1 MLEAGETLEN
11 RNLRVAGSV
20 DVTGGTATIG
30 ASGTWSY
37 IFGDGTRSE
46 VAAELFPM
54 TQIAPG
60 LGSSFAMDI
69 PVDIPPGSNPA
80 GTFDI
85 VVTGMDQNGGMVN
98 VSHQLT
104 VPPDAT
110 TFIPNPCVEDEV
122 TLCLLDRFQVNAS
135 WTDFNGNQGPG
146 VVVDRARDRGT
157 FRSQG
162 AQAGDLSDLFVRL
175 EDRCADE
182 GVESF
187 ELLATSSTDLEI
199 TLIVTD
205 LQTNLERA
213 LHNELGQVVGQ
224 FFDLILPCE
233 AAPSVSRR

>member
-1 MLEAGETLEN
+1 M
-11 RNLRVAGSV
+11 AGSV

-30 ASGTWSY
+30 ASGTWTY
-37 IFGDGTRSE
+37 IFGDGTQSE
-46 VAAELFPM
+46 VEAELFPM

-85 VVTGMDQNGGMVN
+85 VVTGVDQNGGMVN

-122 TLCLLDRFQVNAS
+122 TLCMMPDAQNPNGRFQANMS
-135 WTDFNGNQGPG
+135 WTDFDGNQGPG
-146 VVVDRARDRGT
+146 VVIDRSFDRGT

-162 AQAGDLSDLFVRL
+162 AQVGDLSDLFVRL
-175 EDRCADE
+175 EERCLDT

-187 ELLATSSTDLEI
+187 ELLVTSSTDLEI

-233 AAPSVSRR
+233 AAA

>member
-1 MLEAGETLEN
+1 M
-11 RNLRVAGSV
+11 
-20 DVTGGTATIG
+20 
-30 ASGTWSY
+30 
-37 IFGDGTRSE
+37 
-46 VAAELFPM
+46 
-54 TQIAPG
+54 
-60 LGSSFAMDI
+60 
-69 PVDIPPGSNPA
+69 
-80 GTFDI
+80 
-85 VVTGMDQNGGMVN
+85 
-98 VSHQLT
+98 
-104 VPPDAT
+104 
-110 TFIPNPCVEDEV
+110 
-122 TLCLLDRFQVNAS
+122 NAS